1 MSEAYFNYAQ
11 YTLCSMA
18 SQLEAD
24 TDEFIKLKGFT
35 DKVEPLLRQTVSLMK
50 VTAKLMHRIDHLLVD
65 NDSEEECFKRV
76 CEDLRQVNSD
86 GPSSILYNKLIT
98 ALDLLKTAECSGE
111 SYTDITKR
119 SEWRKKRE
127 TLLNEFEDTKPKDQ

>member
-18 SQLEAD
+18 SQLESD
-24 TDEFIKLKGFT
+24 TDEFIKAKGFT

-50 VTAKLMHRIDHLLVD
+50 VTAKLMHRVDHLLVD

-76 CEDLRQVNSD
+76 CEDLRQVKSD

-98 ALDLLKTAECSGE
+98 ALELLKTAECSGE
-111 SYTDITKR
+111 AYTDITKR
-119 SEWRKKRE
+119 SEWRKKKE
-127 TLLNEFEDTKPKDQ
+127 TLLNEFEDTKHEDQ